1 LKTLQSTT
9 LLLAALVT
17 GASVS
22 APARAQEL
30 EPPSPA
36 NRSTFSIMFENDLFV
51 NRDQQYT
58 NGVQLNWLSS
68 DLNHYADARRLPAW
82 LLPIVRK
89 IPLIN
94 EPGRLHNVGFSIGQ
108 KIFTPENTQSSAL
121 VVDDRPYA
129 GWLYGALGFTSKTV
143 GVKDLF
149 EIQFGV
155 VGPAAQAEEAQN
167 FIHDLRDLPS
177 TRGWSH
183 QLRNE
188 PAFAL
193 VYERKWRPLRS
204 ENVTG
209 FGYDVITHVGA
220 AAGTVHTYANAGVE
234 ARFGLNLPGDFGTS
248 AIRPGG
254 TTNAPATVN
263 DPRLRSTHAYGAYLF
278 AAVSGR
284 LVGRDIFL
292 DGNTFRDSHSVN
304 KENVVGD
311 LIVGGSVIFRQFKLS
326 YAQYFRSREFTQ
338 QDKNNNFGSISLS
351 VTF

>member
-1 LKTLQSTT
+1 MKTLRPLISLPLVIAAAFTAPAP
-9 LLLAALVT
+9 LLAQE
-17 GASVS
+17 
-22 APARAQEL
+22 PA
-30 EPPSPA
+30 SPA

-68 DLNHYADARRLPAW
+68 DLNHYAEAHRLPDW
-82 LLPIVRK
+82 LLPFVRK

-108 KIFTPENTQSSAL
+108 KIFTPENTQSSEL
-121 VVDDRPYA
+121 VADDRPYA

-167 FIHDLRDLPS
+167 FIHDLRGLPS

-188 PAFAL
+188 PAFTAL
-193 VYERKWRPLRS
+193 YERKWRPLRS
-204 ENVTG
+204 KNATG
-209 FGYDVITHVGA
+209 FGYDVITHAGA
-220 AAGTVHTYANAGVE
+220 ALGTVHTYANAGLE
-234 ARFGLNLPGDFGTS
+234 ARFGFNLPGDFGTS

-254 TTNAPATVN
+254 TSNAPATVD
-263 DPRLRSTHAYGAYLF
+263 DPRLRSTRAYGAYLF
-278 AAVSGR
+278 VAVSGR

-304 KENVVGD
+304 KEVVVGD
-311 LIVGGSVIFRQFKLS
+311 LIVGGSLIFRRYKLS

>member
-1 LKTLQSTT
+1 MKTLQAIP
-9 LLLAALVT
+9 LLLLLFAAGL
-17 GASVS
+17 AAA
-22 APARAQEL
+22 APTRAQDR

-68 DLNHYADARRLPAW
+68 DLNHYAEAQRLPAW
-82 LLPIVRK
+82 LLPVVRK

-149 EIQFGV
+149 EIQFGI

-204 ENVTG
+204 ENATG

-220 AAGTVHTYANAGVE
+220 AAGTVHTYANVGLE

-263 DPRLRSTHAYGAYLF
+263 DPRLRSTRAYGAYLF

-292 DGNTFRDSHSVN
+292 DGNTFRDSHSVD
-304 KENVVGD
+304 KEIVVGD
-311 LIVGGSVIFRQFKLS
+311 LIVGGSLIFRQFKLS